1 MVKTYD
7 PKKVLI
13 ACGTHSVTGLADDAF
28 VSVEP
33 AGEGVTKK
41 VGCDGEIVRS
51 ISPDKTSTVKIT
63 LLQTSDSNSFLQQMY
78 NQDQQNGDGIFPLM
92 IQDLMGGVLFSA
104 EEAWVAKQSTFARG
118 KSDTNREWEIHTG
131 QGTMEE

>member
-104 EEAWVAKQSTFARG
+104 EEAWVAKQSTFARV
-118 KSDTNREWEIHTG
+118 KADTNREWEIHTG

>member
-118 KSDTNREWEIHTG
+118 KADANREWEIHTG

>member
-13 ACGTHSVTGLADDAF
+13 SRHSLRHRLADDAF

-51 ISPDKTSTVKIT
+51 ISPTR
-63 LLQTSDSNSFLQQMY
+63 
-78 NQDQQNGDGIFPLM
+78 P
-92 IQDLMGGVLFSA
+92 
-104 EEAWVAKQSTFARG
+104 R
-118 KSDTNREWEIHTG
+118 R
-131 QGTMEE
+131 

>member
-33 AGEGVTKK
+33 AGEGVTRK

-51 ISPDKTSTVKIT
+51 ISPDGEDHPAPDQRQQ
-63 LLQTSDSNSFLQQMY
+63 LLPPAD
-78 NQDQQNGDGIFPLM
+78 
-92 IQDLMGGVLFSA
+92 V
-104 EEAWVAKQSTFARG
+104 
-118 KSDTNREWEIHTG
+118 
-131 QGTMEE
+131 

>member
-51 ISPDKTSTVKIT
+51 NQPRQDLDGEDHPAPDKRQQ
-63 LLQTSDSNSFLQQMY
+63 LLSPAD
-78 NQDQQNGDGIFPLM
+78 
-92 IQDLMGGVLFSA
+92 V
-104 EEAWVAKQSTFARG
+104 
-118 KSDTNREWEIHTG
+118 
-131 QGTMEE
+131 